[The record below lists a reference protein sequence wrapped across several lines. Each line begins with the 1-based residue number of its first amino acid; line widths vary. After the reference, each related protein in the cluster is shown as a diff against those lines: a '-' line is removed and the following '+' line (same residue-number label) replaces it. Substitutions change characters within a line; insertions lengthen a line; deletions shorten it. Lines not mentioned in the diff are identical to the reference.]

1 MSARGSDF
9 IPIKDLDFGL
19 WVDIFFTYLIA
30 NRVRFNI
37 PAEVVNELL
46 LFKSNWNQKFA
57 VAEAPETRT
66 KAAIREKNLARDSLK
81 KQIRRFVKEYVTF
94 NHLVTDADRDNMG
107 LPIYKTTRT
116 PVQKPADI
124 PEFWIDSSIIRWL
137 KVFFRM
143 QGSKTNA
150 KPSGV
155 RGAEIRWCILD
166 HAPTSIDELIHSDFD
181 TRTPFALEFDESDRG
196 KCVYFCLRWENTK
209 GEKGPWSEI
218 MMAIIP

>member
-1 MSARGSDF
+1 MKSIDF
-9 IPIKDLDFGL
+9 IPVKDLDFGL

-46 LFKSNWNQKFA
+46 LLKADWDQKFA
-57 VAEAPETRT
+57 VAEAPATRT
-66 KAAIREKNLARDSLK
+66 KAAVREKNVARDTLK
-81 KQIRRFVKEYVTF
+81 KHIRRFTKEYLTF

-116 PVQKPADI
+116 PIQPPTDI
-124 PEFWIDSSIIRWL
+124 PEFWIDSSVIRWL

-143 QGSKTNA
+143 LGSKTNG
-150 KPSGV
+150 KPFGV
-155 RGAEIRWCILD
+155 RGVEIRWCILD
-166 HAPTSIDELIHSDFD
+166 HPPVSIDELIHSDFD

-196 KCVYFCLRWENTK
+196 KSVWFCLRWENTK

-218 MMAIIP
+218 VMAIIP

>member
-1 MSARGSDF
+1 MRGIDF
-9 IPIKDLDFGL
+9 IPAKDLDFDL

-37 PAEVVNELL
+37 PVEVIDELL
-46 LFKSNWNQKFA
+46 TFKSDWNQKFA

-66 KAAIREKNLARDSLK
+66 KAAIRAKNLARDALK
-81 KQIRRFVKEYVTF
+81 KHIRRFTKEYLTF

-116 PVQKPADI
+116 PVQQPADI
-124 PEFWIDSSIIRWL
+124 PEFWIDSSIIRRL
-137 KVFFRM
+137 KILFRM
-143 QGSKTNA
+143 LGSKTSA
-150 KPSGV
+150 KPFGV

-166 HAPTSIDELIHSDFD
+166 HPPVSIDELIHSDFD
-181 TRTPFALEFDESDRG
+181 TRTPFTLEFDESDRG
-196 KCVYFCLRWENTK
+196 KCVYFCLRWENTR

-218 MMAIIP
+218 VMAIIP